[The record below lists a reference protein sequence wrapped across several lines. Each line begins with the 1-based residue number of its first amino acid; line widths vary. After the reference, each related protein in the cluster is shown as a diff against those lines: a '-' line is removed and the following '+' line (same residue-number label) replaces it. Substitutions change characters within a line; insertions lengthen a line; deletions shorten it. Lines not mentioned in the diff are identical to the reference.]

1 MLLKT
6 GYRFESIEKF
16 DGISDHSAMI
26 LRLVK
31 LVKTLMK
38 YRYMRRGCNLYFG
51 VLGLAWVGSDGK

>member
-38 YRYMRRGCNLYFG
+38 YRYMRRGCNL
-51 VLGLAWVGSDGK
+51 